1 MALKFKTG
9 ASLNSPNSSFS
20 FASSRLFQGPSL
32 SHLYFSSRKH
42 IFLFF
47 QHLFRAKACL
57 FFWQVAGGM
66 WQHLKKK
73 SLLTIRTDVGC
84 LWTIPL
90 IKPSMRFWP
99 LTDSRWEWA
108 GNKREEGK
116 HRGKKCATI
125 CQSNE
130 KGLWVSG
137 EKSGFISIA
146 LLKWDFVCSW
156 WSAIL

>member
-73 SLLTIRTDVGC
+73 ASSPLGQMLGAFEQYRWSNLPWGFGHWRTPDESEQE
-84 LWTIPL
+84 T
-90 IKPSMRFWP
+90 KERK
-99 LTDSRWEWA
+99 
-108 GNKREEGK
+108 GNTGE
-116 HRGKKCATI
+116 KKCATI

-137 EKSGFISIA
+137 EKSGFISTA